1 MCMFYLEITHSSY
14 EKKKKKIFDEIRIQ
28 TFSFTLG
35 IVEGIINSKIVIL

>member
-1 MCMFYLEITHSSY
+1 M
-14 EKKKKKIFDEIRIQ
+14 KKKKKIFDEIRIQ